1 MLYPFPEA
9 EIRELIRGL
18 PYLQEIVWLQEEP
31 ANMGAWRYLHEKL
44 RSIAGSKLTLG
55 VVARPER
62 ASPAPG
68 TASMFAR
75 EQQELIDTALRR

>member
-1 MLYPFPEA
+1 
-9 EIRELIRGL
+9 
-18 PYLQEIVWLQEEP
+18 
-31 ANMGAWRYLHEKL
+31 MGAWRYLHEPL
-44 RSIAGSKLTLG
+44 RAIVGNKLTLG

-75 EQQELIDTALRR
+75 EQQELLDAALSG